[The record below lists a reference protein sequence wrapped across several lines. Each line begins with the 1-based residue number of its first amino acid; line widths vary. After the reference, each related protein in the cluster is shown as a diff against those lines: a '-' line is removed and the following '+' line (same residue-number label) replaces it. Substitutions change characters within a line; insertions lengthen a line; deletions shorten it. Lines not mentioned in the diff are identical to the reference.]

1 MKSSSARQ
9 IRRVQLRVVW
19 EALGEGGTIYGEGVF
34 ADGTDALDSVEGDA
48 AFLT

>member
-9 IRRVQLRVVW
+9 IRRVQLRFGW
-19 EALGEGGTIYGEGVF
+19 EVGGTVYGEGVF
-34 ADGTDALDSVEGDA
+34 ADGTDALDAVEGDD